1 MASTDIQDRARM
13 VRIARIV
20 HRFQP
25 GDKPVDPTHD
35 RHWQA
40 WQRQLPD
47 WEFRT
52 WHAADLATLPSKAL
66 FARTQD
72 PQQLAHIAC
81 YAILHAHGG
90 LWLDGGILPYHPFD
104 PAWDDEELVVC
115 NEVEAQGF
123 CSMGFIAAAPGAA
136 ALGWA
141 LDTLGAM
148 ELGRKPA
155 NLETGPWLLGQA
167 LAHGAHRMLPPQTF
181 YPYRQDE
188 PVSSLY
194 TRDLSGTR
202 GIRAWSVPPVPGQAQ
217 LRRALLLAERG
228 DLRATVDALGE
239 HDSYLTR
246 PLRTLCTTARAQ
258 RTALLEAA
266 QDKVAAS
273 RVRIDAT
280 ADDLVPLSLLKVAFF
295 VLTEV
300 PDLLVWQLGAGDGR
314 TNDPLRPLLVN
325 FDPHAVLIEPDP
337 HRFTALQQNYRNN
350 TRAGVYHC
358 AFALDPGHAVLHAPD
373 PDKLAAAGVPPAA
386 AGLAS
391 TMPERVHPRMARI
404 PGCGGAT
411 RIAIDNAMTAW
422 RVDALDIAGLLALNN
437 DTQPGIVVA
446 DMNGSEFHFM
456 VQMLAHGIRPFILQY
471 PTDVLAP
478 HETAILDD
486 MLQREYV
493 SFNDGST
500 TIAYRSDMFR
510 LYCDQLYVEYGIPT
524 IYRDAFRLLLGF

>member
-1 MASTDIQDRARM
+1 MASTDTRDRTG
-13 VRIARIV
+13 IARIV
-20 HRFQP
+20 HRLQLD
-25 GDKPVDPTHD
+25 DKPADPAHD
-35 RHWQA
+35 SHWQA

-47 WEFRT
+47 WEFRS
-52 WHAADLATLPSKAL
+52 WQAADLATLPSKAL

-104 PAWDDEELVVC
+104 PAWQREELVVC
-115 NEVEAQGF
+115 NEVEAQAF
-123 CSMGFIAAAPGAA
+123 CSMGFIAAAAGAA

-141 LDTLGAM
+141 LDTLGTL

-167 LAHGAHRMLPPQTF
+167 LAHGPHRMLPPQTF
-181 YPYRQDE
+181 YPYQKDE

-194 TRDLSGTR
+194 VRDLSGTR
-202 GIRAWSVPPVPGQAQ
+202 GIRAWSVPPLPGQAQ

-239 HDSYLTR
+239 RDSYLTR
-246 PLRTLCTTARAQ
+246 PLRTLCGTARAQ

-280 ADDLVPLSLLKVAFF
+280 ADDIVPLSLLKVAFF

-325 FDPHAVLIEPDP
+325 FDPHAVLVEPDP

-358 AFALDPGHAVLHAPD
+358 AFALDPGHALLHAPD
-373 PDKLAAAGVPPAA
+373 PDKLPAAVA
-386 AGLAS
+386 AGLGS
-391 TMPERVHPRMARI
+391 TMPERLHPRMVRFD
-404 PGCGGAT
+404 GAT

-422 RVDALDIAGLLALNN
+422 RVDALDTAGLLALNN

-446 DMNGSEFHFM
+446 DMNGSEFHFL

-478 HETAILDD
+478 HEIAILND

-493 SFNDGST
+493 SFSDGGT
-500 TIAYRSDMFR
+500 TVAYRSDMFR

>member
-1 MASTDIQDRARM
+1 MASTDIRDRAP
-13 VRIARIV
+13 VARIARLV
-20 HRFQP
+20 HRIELDGRAAGP
-25 GDKPVDPTHD
+25 AHD
-35 RHWQA
+35 SHWQA

-47 WEFRT
+47 WEFLT
-52 WHAADLATLPSKAL
+52 WRAEDLAALPAAAL
-66 FARTQD
+66 FARAQD
-72 PQQLAHIAC
+72 QEQLAHIAR

-90 LWLDGGILPYHPFD
+90 LWLDGDMLPYHPFD
-104 PAWDDEELVVC
+104 PAWEGEELIVC
-115 NEVEAQGF
+115 SEVEARGF

-141 LDTLGAM
+141 LDTLAGID
-148 ELGRKPA
+148 LGRKPA
-155 NLETGPWLLGQA
+155 SLESGPGLLGRA
-167 LAHGAHRMLPPQTF
+167 LAHGPHRMLPPQTL
-181 YPYRQDE
+181 YPYGKDE

-194 TRDLSGTR
+194 TRDLSDTR
-202 GIRAWSVPPVPGQAQ
+202 GIRAWNPPPLSSQAQ

-228 DLRATVDALGE
+228 DLRATVEALGE
-239 HDSYLTR
+239 RDSYLTR

-266 QDKVAAS
+266 QDKVTAS
-273 RVRIDAT
+273 RVRIDGAVA
-280 ADDLVPLSLLKVAFF
+280 ADILPLSLLKVAFF
-295 VLTEV
+295 LLTEV

-325 FDPHAVLIEPDP
+325 FDPHAVLVEPDP

-373 PDKLAAAGVPPAA
+373 PEKMPAAA

-391 TMPERVHPRMARI
+391 TMPERVHPRMARFD
-404 PGCGGAT
+404 GAT
-411 RIAIDNAMTAW
+411 RIAIDSAMTAW
-422 RVDALDIAGLLALNN
+422 RVDALDTAGLLALNN

-478 HETAILDD
+478 HEIAILND

-493 SFNDGST
+493 SFSDGST
-500 TIAYRSDMFR
+500 TVAYRSDMFR